1 MNIMIV
7 EDDHILAKDLLSLP
21 RRRGIKRRSAADNG
35 AGSRLCGTADI
46 ALVDLACR
54 RTDGASLGR
63 KLIDRFRLEVI
74 YVTEAGRFESRPGSS
89 EVIMKPLS
97 EEQDS
102 AAIAR
107 AALRHATRYDRI
119 R

>member
-54 RTDGASLGR
+54 RTDRSASGAQAHRQVPTGGHLCNRGR
-63 KLIDRFRLEVI
+63 KV
-74 YVTEAGRFESRPGSS
+74 
-89 EVIMKPLS
+89 
-97 EEQDS
+97 
-102 AAIAR
+102 
-107 AALRHATRYDRI
+107 
-119 R
+119 